1 MTGGDDS
8 DTNGGGDDIGGD
20 VCGGHDVSGDVC
32 AGGNLRNTI
41 VTAN

>member
-1 MTGGDDS
+1 MTGGDHS
-8 DTNGGGDDIGGD
+8 DVNGGGNDIGGD

-32 AGGNLRNTI
+32 AGGHLRNTI

>member
-1 MTGGDDS
+1 MVM
-8 DTNGGGDDIGGD
+8 TNGGGDDIGGD